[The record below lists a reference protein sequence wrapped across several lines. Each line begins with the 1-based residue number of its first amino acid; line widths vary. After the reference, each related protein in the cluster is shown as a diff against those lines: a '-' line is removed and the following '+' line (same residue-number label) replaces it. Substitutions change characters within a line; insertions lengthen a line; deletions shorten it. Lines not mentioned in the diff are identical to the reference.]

1 MEETMQKDSTSSCD
15 VIGNRQLKE
24 RENINKIEDSSH
36 KTSNQIKKSLA
47 N

>member
-1 MEETMQKDSTSSCD
+1 MQKDSTDPCN
-15 VIGNRQLKE
+15 VIGNRLLKE
-24 RENINKIEDSSH
+24 RENINKMEDSSH